1 MLSLKKKGDVTIST
15 IIWIILG
22 LVVLVMLIIGF
33 TKGFDFFF
41 GLFDKGPSE
50 LQQIAKACAVYA
62 QGGLTIDFCAY
73 RLVGDEIVNCRD
85 SRIMASLKTD
95 GVKIDDSKFACTDDN
110 NVKAKEACDT
120 LVSDHS
126 KTLINGNGCSI
137 ISPLPQ

>member
-85 SRIMASLKTD
+85 SRIIASLKTD
-95 GVKIDDSKFACTDDN
+95 GVKIDDFKFACTDDG

-120 LVSDHS
+120 LVSDHN
-126 KTLINGNGCSI
+126 KTRINNAAGELVGC
-137 ISPLPQ
+137 PQ